1 MFFTYCH
8 PRQCLESHGNSYS
21 VFVCIFVVVELSKI
35 VCCLHHSF
43 GTQKGKNADCVDMIK
58 KTVYTLCVTVLS

>member
-1 MFFTYCH
+1 MKLQWGLG
-8 PRQCLESHGNSYS
+8 RENSS
-21 VFVCIFVVVELSKI
+21 MLKMENT
-35 VCCLHHSF
+35 LHEDL